1 MSRGRIF
8 SRQTA
13 RGLITFIIVPTPK
26 GRIASAGFTI
36 SAAVSGSMPFVIH
49 RRTSYW
55 KLIR

>member
-1 MSRGRIF
+1 MSRGQIF
-8 SRQTA
+8 LRRTA
-13 RGLITFIIVPTPK
+13 RGLIIFIIAPTPK

-36 SAAVSGSMPFVIH
+36 SAAVSGSTPFVIH